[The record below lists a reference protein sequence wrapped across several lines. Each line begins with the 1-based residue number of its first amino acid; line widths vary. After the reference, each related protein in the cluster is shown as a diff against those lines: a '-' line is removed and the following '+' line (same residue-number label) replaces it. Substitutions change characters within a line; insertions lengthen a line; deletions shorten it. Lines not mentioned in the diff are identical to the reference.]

1 MRFPSRVVLAALL
14 ALALA
19 PATAA
24 GDSIVYEKE
33 GNIWQAAPD
42 GSRQTQVTTAGGYAR
57 PTQAGD
63 GTIIAVK
70 DKLLHR
76 LDRSGRLLNT
86 AGDPENCCITLL
98 TPHVS
103 PDGQRLVYNLF
114 DNGPLL
120 TGPRIATSYSARPT
134 PRDEIDQS
142 LSGYLNPTWIDN
154 GRAVIFPGG
163 SPDTQIWTIPGGVE
177 DWFYDDAVDLGGGE
191 VNAQNTR
198 FASTADGAS
207 KIRLYT
213 MSGPPPA
220 LPTPACDFTAP
231 NGTFFRPTWSP
242 DGGRLAWQEDDGIW
256 TAGFCDQAT
265 LVIPG
270 GRAPDWGPA
279 DVSGGAGSPPPVC
292 CAPSG
297 GAGPDKAGPVL
308 KASVARSVRRRALLR
323 GLTVK
328 ITCNEACR
336 TTAELL
342 LDRRTAKRLGLAAA
356 RPVRIGLAKK
366 RLATAGTVKL
376 KLRPSV
382 KARRRLAR
390 ARVRSVAVRTR
401 ATDTAGNRSKAVTRK
416 VAVRG

>member
-1 MRFPSRVVLAALL
+1 MRCRSFVVVAAVI

-19 PATAA
+19 PAPAA
-24 GDSIVYEKE
+24 GDSIVYEKD

-177 DWFYDDAVDLGGGE
+177 DWFYDEAVDLGGGE

-242 DGGRLAWQEDDGIW
+242 DGGWLAWQEDDGIW

-279 DVSGGAGSPPPVC
+279 NVSTPGANPNPNPNPTADTKPTTV
-292 CAPSG
+292 
-297 GAGPDKAGPVL
+297 KAG
-308 KASVARSVRRRALLR
+308 VARRVTRRALLR
-323 GLTVK
+323 GLTVRV
-328 ITCNEACR
+328 TCNEPCR
-336 TTAELL
+336 ATAELR
-342 LDRRTAKRLGLAAA
+342 LDRRSAKRLRLGGVRSGL
-356 RPVRIGLAKK
+356 IGRATRQLAQ
-366 RLATAGTVKL
+366 AGTVKL
-376 KLRPSV
+376 RLRPSA
-382 KARRRLAR
+382 KARKRLRRG
-390 ARVRSVAVRTR
+390 RVRSVSVRVG
-401 ATDTAGNRSKAVTRK
+401 ATDAAGNRSKTIARK
-416 VAVRG
+416 VAVHG